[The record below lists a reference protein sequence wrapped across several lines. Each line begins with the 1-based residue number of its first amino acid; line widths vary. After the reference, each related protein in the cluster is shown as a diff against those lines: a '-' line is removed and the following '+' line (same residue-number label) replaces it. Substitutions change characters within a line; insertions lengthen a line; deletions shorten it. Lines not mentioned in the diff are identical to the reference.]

1 MTYWGATGITKTGS
15 TATTP
20 SRSNKAAGQNITV
33 SGVVND
39 NFVSDIGYVTDENGA
54 IVLNIGT
61 GDNYYISVRHDA
73 DSYYTEA
80 EKTISNNIK
89 FNVNVTSQTTNNW
102 TVNITAKSN
111 IPNDI
116 IGGRLLFILPH
127 NIEINATYVAD
138 GIWWAEYTF
147 DNYGNYQISASY
159 IGHDNVSISNA
170 TVSIIK
176 ANSTISLDVPVLEY
190 GNSVRLA
197 VNTTGALGITAEIY
211 DGQILA
217 VMGNVIILPDDLK
230 AGPHALIITA
240 LPDADHIGIKKTV
253 PIYIEKAKTQ
263 LAASAVTATYNV
275 NSELVISLTDGQGR
289 QLKGAVVSVD
299 LNGVKNYTTDS
310 DGLIAL
316 STQGLIPNVY
326 TVNIAFEGNG
336 YYGRSNATTTVT
348 ILKDGTNLVAEAV
361 TATYN
366 VNKDLVISLT
376 DGQGRQLKGAVV
388 SVDLNGVKNY
398 TTDSDGLIA
407 LSTQGL
413 IPNVYTVNIAF
424 EGNGYYGRS
433 NATTTVTILKDGTN
447 LVAEAVTAI
456 YNVNRDLVISLTDS
470 QGRPLNG
477 VSVSVNINGN
487 KAYATDKNGQ
497 IKINVANLVPKTYTA
512 KMTFNGN
519 SKYEASSASVK
530 VTVKKAN
537 AKMVAKK
544 KTFKSKVKTKKY
556 TITLKNN
563 VGKAIKNAKIT
574 IKIKNK
580 TYREKTNAN
589 GKAVFK
595 IKKLTKKGTFKA
607 KVKFA
612 GNTYYNAVTKT
623 VKIQIK

>member
-80 EKTISNNIK
+80 EKTSSNNIK

-170 TVSIIK
+170 TVSISK
-176 ANSTISLDVPVLEY
+176 ADSTISLDVPVLEY

-275 NSELVISLTDGQGR
+275 NSELVISLTDSQGR

-299 LNGVKNYTTDS
+299 LNGVKNYTTGS

-348 ILKDGTNLVAEAV
+348 ILKDGTNLVA
-361 TATYN
+361 
-366 VNKDLVISLT
+366 D
-376 DGQGRQLKGAVV
+376 
-388 SVDLNGVKNY
+388 
-398 TTDSDGLIA
+398 
-407 LSTQGL
+407 
-413 IPNVYTVNIAF
+413 
-424 EGNGYYGRS
+424 
-433 NATTTVTILKDGTN
+433 
-447 LVAEAVTAI
+447 AVTAI
-456 YNVNRDLVISLTDS
+456 YNVNRDLVISLIDS

-607 KVKFA
+607 NVKFA